1 MAETEPSRPM
11 REQRFERRMT
21 DAEAL
26 MWNVEKDPWLNPS
39 GGAIS
44 IHDRMPDM
52 DHLRAQLAYT
62 VVTVPRLM
70 EHVVGGVGRFSPP
83 VWRPD
88 PEFDLDYHIRVIALP
103 SPGTMRQLLDVV
115 TELYQD
121 PYDRTR
127 PLWMMY
133 VIEGLEGGRAA
144 SMFKI
149 HHAVADGTGA
159 ARLSELYIQP
169 TREAP
174 EPPQVDLDGALA
186 EAVATD
192 TAENGRAT
200 FMGNLVGTTSHFAR
214 RQAGIARRVAG
225 EVATWGAD
233 PLRARDLVTG
243 ALRTVGQLRSQVT
256 GGGGG
261 GGGDGATGDDEAAAL
276 PGGSPLW
283 RNRSRHRH
291 LETVLFSL
299 DDALAAA
306 KGLGGSLN
314 DWLMAG
320 VVNGAVAYHDERG
333 VPLRTL
339 NTSFV
344 VSTRADK
351 AIGGNSFTP
360 VRFSAPA
367 GPMDPLD
374 RFKALSAA
382 MAEKRAQIAPGSG
395 TFGGLAGLANLLPT
409 SVVTSVARSQAAKMD
424 FATSN
429 MRSSKR
435 RYYMSGSRVDE
446 AYGFGPLAGT
456 AFNLTSISYAGT
468 FAITMFMDP
477 VAIDEP
483 ASLREHVED
492 AYRELIDLGTSGG
505 VSRPQPAARP
515 GRPQRARGAGRA
527 SRGTAVGGRAAR

>member
-1 MAETEPSRPM
+1 MAETEPSRPV
-11 REQRFERRMT
+11 RAQRFERRMT

-44 IHDRMPDM
+44 IHDRMPEM
-52 DHLRAQLAYT
+52 DHFRAQLAYT
-62 VVTVPRLM
+62 VATVPRLM
-70 EHVVGGVGRFSPP
+70 EHVVGGVGRLSPP

-88 PEFDLDYHIRVIALP
+88 PEFDLDHHVRVMALP
-103 SPGTMRQLLDVV
+103 APGTMRQLLDAAARI
-115 TELYQD
+115 YQD

-133 VIEGLEGGRAA
+133 VIGGLEGGRAA
-144 SMFKI
+144 SIFKI

-174 EPPQVDLDGALA
+174 DPPDVDLAATLAAAVEADALEHGGTSFVDTVLGSGA
-186 EAVATD
+186 
-192 TAENGRAT
+192 
-200 FMGNLVGTTSHFAR
+200 HFAR
-214 RQAGIARRVAG
+214 RQAGIARRAAG
-225 EVATWGAD
+225 EVAMWGAD
-233 PLRARDLVTG
+233 PQRPRDLVAG
-243 ALRTVGQLRSQVT
+243 AVRTVGQLRMQVT

-261 GGGDGATGDDEAAAL
+261 EEAPAESDAPVL

-291 LETVLFSL
+291 LEVLSFPL

-314 DWLMAG
+314 DWLMTG
-320 VVNGAVAYHDERG
+320 VVNGAVGYHDARG

-360 VRFSAPA
+360 TRFSAPA
-367 GPMDPLD
+367 GPMDPAD
-374 RFKALSAA
+374 RFKVLSAA
-382 MAEKRAQIAPGSG
+382 MADKRAQVTPGSG

-435 RYYMSGSRVDE
+435 RFYMSGARVDE

-468 FAITMFMDP
+468 FAITMFIDP

-483 ASLREHVED
+483 ADFRDHVEA
-492 AYRELIDLGTSGG
+492 AYHELIDLGTS
-505 VSRPQPAARP
+505 
-515 GRPQRARGAGRA
+515 
-527 SRGTAVGGRAAR
+527 